1 MNSKDLYFNMQGKYD
16 ERIGIGCPTHF
27 ICYAHPESHLESL
40 WYSHHCHCLSSLPH
54 DPASSWDSWESKAV
68 TLATEGWQILCRPG
82 KHKSQS

>member
-54 DPASSWDSWESKAV
+54 PINSVLNIQHGHQMANKLNLKD
-68 TLATEGWQILCRPG
+68 
-82 KHKSQS
+82 